1 MFFKKSVKKA
11 TKKFRSLRADLTQV
25 IRQEVQVQKVIRKEL
40 VHLEVRQQNSADEME
55 EAQAILLNVNTFL
68 GKKHSS

>member
-25 IRQEVQVQKVIRKEL
+25 IRQEVSVQRDIRIEVGK
-40 VHLEVRQQNSADEME
+40 LEVKQHNSQKEMN
-55 EAQAILLNVNTFL
+55 EAQAILSNVNRFL
-68 GKKHSS
+68 GKN